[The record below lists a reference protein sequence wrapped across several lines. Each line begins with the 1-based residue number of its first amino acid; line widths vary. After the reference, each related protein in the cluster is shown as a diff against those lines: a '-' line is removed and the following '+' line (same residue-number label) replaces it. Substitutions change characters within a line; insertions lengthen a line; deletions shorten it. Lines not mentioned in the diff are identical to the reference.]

1 MNLDGRIIK
10 GIGGF
15 YYVEVDDNI
24 YECKLRGIFRKKEI
38 TPLVGDK
45 VTISVNEGQENTID
59 SVYERKNSLKR
70 PLVAN
75 IDTLF
80 IVISSTEP
88 EPNTLVIDKLTV
100 IAEAA
105 EIEPVLLF
113 TKDDLKS
120 VDSLFDIYGKTG
132 YKCIKVS
139 DDSIDEIKK
148 LLKGKTSVL
157 TGNSGVGKSTLLNK
171 LDSSLQLQTGQISTK
186 LGRGRHTTRHVEL
199 FELCG
204 GYIADTPGFSSV
216 DFELNQAFL
225 KDSIQY
231 HFHEFN
237 DYIGTCKF
245 TGCTHTHDK
254 GCKIIEAVENGDIS
268 KSRHDSY
275 LEIYNQVKDIK
286 EWQL

>member
-1 MNLDGRIIK
+1 MILNGRIIK

-15 YYVEVDDNI
+15 YYVEADKSI

-59 SVYERKNSLKR
+59 SVSERKNSLKR

-105 EIEPVLLF
+105 DIEPVLLF

-120 VDSLFDIYGKTG
+120 VDPLFEIYGKTG
-132 YKCIKVS
+132 YKCIKVC
-139 DDSIDEIKK
+139 DDSIDEIKS
-148 LLKGKTSVL
+148 LLDNKTSVL

-199 FELCG
+199 FELCD

-225 KDSIQY
+225 KESIQY
-231 HFHEFN
+231 HFREFN

-254 GCKIIEAVENGDIS
+254 GCKIVEAVENGEIS

>member
-1 MNLDGRIIK
+1 MILDGRIIK

-15 YYVEVDDNI
+15 YYVEADNTM

-45 VTISVNEGQENTID
+45 VTISVNDGQENTID
-59 SVYERKNSLKR
+59 NVYERKNSLKR

-105 EIEPVLLF
+105 DIEPVLLF

-120 VDSLFDIYGKTG
+120 VDSLFEIYEKTD
-132 YKCIKVS
+132 YKCIKVC
-139 DDSIDEIKK
+139 DESIDEIKD
-148 LLKGKTSVL
+148 LLKNKTSVL

-186 LGRGRHTTRHVEL
+186 LGRGRHDCACR
-199 FELCG
+199 
-204 GYIADTPGFSSV
+204 
-216 DFELNQAFL
+216 N
-225 KDSIQY
+225 
-231 HFHEFN
+231 
-237 DYIGTCKF
+237 TC
-245 TGCTHTHDK
+245 
-254 GCKIIEAVENGDIS
+254 
-268 KSRHDSY
+268 
-275 LEIYNQVKDIK
+275 EIVI
-286 EWQL
+286 